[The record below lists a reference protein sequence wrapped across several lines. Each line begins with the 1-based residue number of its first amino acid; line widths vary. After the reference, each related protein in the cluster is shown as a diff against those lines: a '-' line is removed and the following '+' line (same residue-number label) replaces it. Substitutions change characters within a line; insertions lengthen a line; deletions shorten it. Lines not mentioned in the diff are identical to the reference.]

1 MSIYEHFRPDEVVFV
16 DKVLE
21 WKQAAEYHQVKL
33 TDFLDPRQQ
42 QIVTM
47 VIGQGDIAVQ
57 FDGVNVFTQSVKE
70 HSFIRLSSSK

>member
-21 WKQAAEYHQVKL
+21 WKRAAEYHQVKL

-47 VIGQGDIAVQ
+47 VIGQGMLLYNLMVQ
-57 FDGVNVFTQSVKE
+57 RLKQSAKE
-70 HSFIRLSSSK
+70 HSFIRLSSNK